1 VDGRAHFTPLVLTYL
16 LPLRTA
22 DRADVEE
29 LGAYLREL
37 AAVID
42 DVLVVDGSSP
52 EEIDRHREVF
62 GAYVR
67 VEPTRH
73 VTLMGKVGN
82 VVTGLERARHDKV
95 VIADDD
101 VRYTVAQLH
110 DIADRLDHADVVRPQ
125 NYFEPLVWHARFDTA
140 RTLLARATGGDWP
153 GTLALRRSFVLA
165 AGGYAGDVLFENLE
179 LVRTVKAAG
188 GREEVAHDILVA
200 RRPPTTAHFAGQQ
213 VRQAY
218 DEFARPLRLAC
229 ALAVA
234 PLVVACVARRRM
246 QPLFGGALL
255 VVLLAECGRRR
266 AGARNVFPA
275 SSSLLAPV
283 WLAWRSLCSWAA
295 LGARARGG
303 VRYRDRRLRRAAT
316 PMRALRNRGSA
327 AGGDELDRWA
337 LARA

>member
-22 DRADVEE
+22 DRTDVEE

-37 AAVID
+37 SAVID

-110 DIADRLDHADVVRPQ
+110 DIADRLDDADVVRPQ

-218 DEFARPLRLAC
+218 DEFARPARLVLS
-229 ALAVA
+229 LAVA
-234 PLVVACVARRRM
+234 PLCVFIAARRRLRSLIVSAM
-246 QPLFGGALL
+246 L
-255 VVLLAECGRRR
+255 VALLAERGRRR
-266 AGARNVFPA
+266 SGGAQFFPA
-275 SSSLLAPV
+275 SAVLVAPL
-283 WLAWRSLCSWAA
+283 WLMWRSLCSWAA
-295 LGARARGG
+295 VVARLRGG
-303 VRYRDRRLRRAAT
+303 VRYRDTRLQRAAT
-316 PMRALRNRGSA
+316 PVR
-327 AGGDELDRWA
+327 ELGVATSPRI
-337 LARA
+337 